1 MERKKP
7 GSGAGCY
14 TMLYAL
20 QGEQQLLE
28 RPVGTKLP
36 LIPGSK
42 PQFCRTAL
50 SEKLHQPSPDFTLTD
65 PHGFLLDSKYNSL
78 HDPHL
83 RTYYHRKGMQ
93 ESLQNRGLINEQKK
107 VLCSLKEY
115 NQYHNYLSN
124 VKLQY
129 DKNYVTKQ
137 KTIVKKFLELQ
148 EQNEIPRDISFTD
161 VREWLLEEGSKNISD
176 QFMANR
182 DRHQAG
188 ALKTEEICRQAEM
201 WKIRE
206 RALHMRIEEDA
217 RREVRQA
224 QLKNQ
229 TRARRHK
236 KAFEYYKRKVALQQQ
251 KLNESLQ
258 ERKDFEREMQDRIKR
273 QYFNEILQ
281 SGKQASTEIISTENR
296 DVIIANEKSSKITKE
311 VTTDS
316 KWFHEVPLISQ
327 LSDGERKVIEKSLYG
342 QITTE
347 ELNEMAENIVVWVAA
362 SIIRVLLPAISLYS
376 EERSRS
382 VSHCSFESPV
392 YFSSSEEATLSSH
405 SLLVQEK
412 KQGKIHPALNPEHPR
427 RRLWLLMEEK
437 MLESPSQNL

>member
-65 PHGFLLDSKYNSL
+65 PRGFLLDSKYNSL

-236 KAFEYYKRKVALQQQ
+236 K
-251 KLNESLQ
+251 
-258 ERKDFEREMQDRIKR
+258 
-273 QYFNEILQ
+273 
-281 SGKQASTEIISTENR
+281 
-296 DVIIANEKSSKITKE
+296 
-311 VTTDS
+311 
-316 KWFHEVPLISQ
+316 
-327 LSDGERKVIEKSLYG
+327 
-342 QITTE
+342 
-347 ELNEMAENIVVWVAA
+347 
-362 SIIRVLLPAISLYS
+362 
-376 EERSRS
+376 
-382 VSHCSFESPV
+382 
-392 YFSSSEEATLSSH
+392 
-405 SLLVQEK
+405 
-412 KQGKIHPALNPEHPR
+412 
-427 RRLWLLMEEK
+427 
-437 MLESPSQNL
+437 